1 MKKIVF
7 DANFLVDLARF
18 RIDIEE
24 VKNLVGSCK
33 FCTLDLV
40 VNELKRIAGKK
51 TKSSRSAKIALKLI
65 ELNDYEIIKSQE
77 KNTDGAILKLA
88 DKDMIIA
95 TNDTELRKSLKKL
108 KAKTIYLRAKKHLA
122 IN

>member
-7 DANFLVDLARF
+7 DSNFLIDLARF

-24 VKNLVGSCK
+24 IKNLVGLCE
-33 FCTLDLV
+33 FYTVDLV

-51 TKSSRSAKIALKLI
+51 AKASRNARVALKLM
-65 ELNDYEIIKSQE
+65 ELNDFKIIKSKG
-77 KNTDGAILKLA
+77 KNADDAILKLA
-88 DKDMIIA
+88 GKDTVVA
-95 TNDTELRKSLKKL
+95 TNDIELRKSLKKIR
-108 KAKTIYLRAKKHLA
+108 AKTIYLRAKKHLA